1 MNWQNVSKVGMPKK
15 NGQFNFRYKNN
26 EVTIERNFD
35 GWFIFGKR
43 KEMPTHWCE
52 ITPSCCQCG
61 EVDGVDY
68 CMKDGCVPF

>member
-1 MNWQNVSKVGMPKK
+1 MRGMAMNWQNVSKVGMPKR
-15 NGQFNFRYKNN
+15 NGLFLIRDISGSMLTTKHPQTHEDRA
-26 EVTIERNFD
+26 
-35 GWFIFGKR
+35 
-43 KEMPTHWCE
+43 THWCE